1 MQHLTEHELVLHHY
15 HDDESPAA
23 ITQHLQS
30 CEACRA
36 EYNAIRRVLALVD
49 ELPVPERGDGYGEQV
64 WTRLRWKLGSERRR
78 RRTWQSILAAA
89 AVLAVAFFAGE
100 LWHARQL
107 GVRQAI
113 SPAGAGKIAGATQ
126 SAEQSKD
133 RILFVV
139 VTDHLDSSER
149 MLLEVANA
157 DTRYGLDLSGEQKRA
172 EELVVSNRLYRQT
185 ATQRGDDRLAMVL
198 SDLEPVLIE
207 IAHAD
212 GKLSPDEAT
221 ALQKRIDSKGLLFK
235 VRVISA
241 QTSGHEVPAAPRK
254 GISSL

>member
-1 MQHLTEHELVLHHY
+1 MQHLTEQELILHHY

-23 ITQHLQS
+23 IAQHLQS
-30 CEACRA
+30 CDVCRA

-49 ELPVPERGDGYGEQV
+49 ELPVPERGEGYGEQV
-64 WTRLRWKLGSERRR
+64 WTRLRWKLGSESRR
-78 RRTWQSILAAA
+78 RRTWRSMLAAA
-89 AVLAVAFFAGE
+89 AVLAIAFFAGE
-100 LWHARQL
+100 MWHARNAAPR
-107 GVRQAI
+107 VAP
-113 SPAGAGKIAGATQ
+113 SPWAARAAEGRGAPQGGN
-126 SAEQSKD
+126 D
-133 RILFVV
+133 RVLLVV

-157 DTRYGLDLSGEQKRA
+157 DASRGLDLSNERERA
-172 EELVVSNRLYRQT
+172 EELVASNRIYRQT

-212 GKLSPDEAT
+212 AKLSPDET
-221 ALQKRIDSKGLLFK
+221 AVLQKRIDSKGLLFK

-241 QTSGHEVPAAPRK
+241 QTSGQQTPAVPQK
-254 GISSL
+254 GITSL